1 MGGLIIMAKPKN
13 NQTYDADEVLQEII
27 YLAHHEND
35 IAEFGINVAGV
46 LYEQGCID
54 EAVYETLLG
63 K

>member
-1 MGGLIIMAKPKN
+1 MMDKEKYNAE
-13 NQTYDADEVLQEII
+13 DVLEQII

-35 IAEFGINVAGV
+35 VVEFGINVAGV

-54 EAVYETLLG
+54 EAVYEVLVG